1 MAGGL
6 RSLTLIGVTNSFSFD
21 YCAIQPYLSNRVPG
35 RELRIVERSG
45 LQIHCS
51 CLTAFYRKYG
61 EFIALIV
68 VLPCVVIAQLHMYG
82 LHTTVNSELLQRSVQ
97 YSPFFMTRSTLKE
110 AVRLGN
116 TKGIIAEC
124 HYLSKSTHLVYMMQ
138 FCE

>member
-21 YCAIQPYLSNRVPG
+21 YCAIQPYLSNGVPG

-45 LQIHCS
+45 LQIHCG

-68 VLPCVVIAQLHMYG
+68 VLPCVVIAQLETCG
-82 LHTTVNSELLQRSVQ
+82 LHTTVNSVLLQGVRSKISRVQ
-97 YSPFFMTRSTLKE
+97 SIFYDEFNSQGSYETSQP
-110 AVRLGN
+110 
-116 TKGIIAEC
+116 
-124 HYLSKSTHLVYMMQ
+124 
-138 FCE
+138 